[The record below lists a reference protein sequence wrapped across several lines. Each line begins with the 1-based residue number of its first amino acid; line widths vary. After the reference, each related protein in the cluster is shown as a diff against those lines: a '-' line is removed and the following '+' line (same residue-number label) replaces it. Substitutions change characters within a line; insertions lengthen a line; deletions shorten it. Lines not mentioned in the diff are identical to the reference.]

1 MEHTRFNACR
11 VVQRSSSSSVLAL
24 TVRDR
29 GLAAVHGCV
38 YVVVTL
44 HNGLAV
50 LACMQTSLCSWI
62 LGTR

>member
-1 MEHTRFNACR
+1 MVHACFNVCR

-24 TVRDR
+24 TVCDHI
-29 GLAAVHGCV
+29 LAAVHACV